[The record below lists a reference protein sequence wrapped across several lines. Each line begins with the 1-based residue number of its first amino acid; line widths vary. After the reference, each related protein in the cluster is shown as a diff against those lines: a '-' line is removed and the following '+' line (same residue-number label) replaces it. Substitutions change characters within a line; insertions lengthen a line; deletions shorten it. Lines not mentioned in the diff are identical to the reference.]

1 MLLASGAEKLMAA
14 PGLADESCQGAVD
27 ALAATNGNK
36 KQAAE
41 RLGLP
46 YKTYASRLQIAQG
59 RGFVAGTGKPFEVAD
74 LPEGDEPIEELL
86 ERRLKAFARKDK
98 AERAR
103 KLIDVKVRCDGPI
116 GIVHFGDPHVDDDGC
131 DLPALMRHVEIVNR
145 TEGMFGANVG
155 DLQNNWVG
163 RLAHLWG
170 QQETSKRTAWR
181 LTEWL
186 VGSVQWLYLVGGN
199 HDAWSGEGDPLKWM
213 MRDQAG
219 VFDYDGIR
227 LNLPRGRSNLA
238 QGPCRGARLR
248 FRDRRAA
255 GIRPADRAGPGPRA
269 DRAPLIHPPTE
280 PSSVGSFGTTT
291 SPRPSRASRAARAA
305 TKRALRKSAWRHT
318 PSKATPM
325 LTAMFAPKA
334 LAITSTTST
343 GSDILFL
350 RGWGGGGPLS
360 FRPRPAPTIAPQRL
374 RPARG
379 NQPPNQVPR
388 FGRDKH

>member
-227 LNLPRGRSNLA
+227 LNLCFPNGKQVRINARHDFAGHSMWNPTH
-238 QGPCRGARLR
+238 GPLKAAMMGW
-248 FRDRRAA
+248 RDHVLTCGHTHTSGSQPVKDPMTGLISWVVRCA
-255 GIRPADRAGPGPRA
+255 GFKKHDRYGKEKGLPDQAISPA
-269 DRAPLIHPPTE
+269 I
-280 PSSVGSFGTTT
+280 TTIID
-291 SPRPSRASRAARAA
+291 
-305 TKRALRKSAWRHT
+305 
-318 PSKATPM
+318 PSKDDDECDGDVTIPLGM
-325 LTAMFAPKA
+325 ILSEKELT
-334 LAITSTTST
+334 S
-343 GSDILFL
+343 
-350 RGWGGGGPLS
+350 
-360 FRPRPAPTIAPQRL
+360 
-374 RPARG
+374 
-379 NQPPNQVPR
+379 
-388 FGRDKH
+388 